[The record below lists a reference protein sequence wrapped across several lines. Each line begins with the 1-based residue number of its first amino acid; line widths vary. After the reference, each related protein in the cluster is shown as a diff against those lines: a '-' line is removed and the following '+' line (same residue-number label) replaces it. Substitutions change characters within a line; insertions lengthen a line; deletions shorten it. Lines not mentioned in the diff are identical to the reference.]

1 MVVAFI
7 VLVDG
12 YKFTRYLLVLP
23 AHSPSQSRTS
33 VVCMSSIGDLP
44 FLSFA
49 ANSKSFDAGDYPH
62 LHLMERGIDRRTLLD
77 VAPDREELIMSNRS
91 IEEYRDALKLRGT
104 PDQLQWLYM
113 TTHRQDVQKLR
124 NTPDRTS
131 AFITKDENGAGSL
144 QIVRRASLSAFNPLT
159 NIENVGGASTRTHNI
174 SWGVANLST
183 RDVLISP
190 RPLGPTHIC
199 VLVEDNNHGGTID
212 IGGGGSG
219 TTTKQRAKLRPQRL
233 LHTQT
238 IDQPINDLLFTL
250 NAPNLLPADADSGV
264 STLSSLPRRL
274 HKELPRAGIR
284 VPHLDTFPALIVYLH
299 MKNQAELFRRI
310 VPEFIRDIMHPLFA
324 PRAIKGGSLDV
335 QATLALGLT
344 SLDERESIRSSTG
357 LGATGAA
364 LSRWIILPFRRTGN
378 SVVSDSGTP
387 ARLSDS
393 SKTPVAPAQVDILA
407 KEIVRAAVALGE
419 DEVLIKTASLLNA
432 LRDNLL
438 FVGYL
443 EHALWEELELSRQ
456 VLLRA
461 IGVGAAF
468 TN

>member
-1 MVVAFI
+1 
-7 VLVDG
+7 
-12 YKFTRYLLVLP
+12 
-23 AHSPSQSRTS
+23 
-33 VVCMSSIGDLP
+33 MSSIGDLP

-49 ANSKSFDAGDYPH
+49 ANSKSFDAEDYPH

-144 QIVRRASLSAFNPLT
+144 QIAVQ
-159 NIENVGGASTRTHNI
+159 STRTHNI

-199 VLVEDNNHGGTID
+199 VLVKDNNHGGTID

-219 TTTKQRAKLRPQRL
+219 TTAKQRAKPRPQRL

-274 HKELPRAGIR
+274 HKELPRVGIR
-284 VPHLDTFPALIVYLH
+284 VPHLDTFPALVVYLH
-299 MKNQAELFRRI
+299 TKNQAELFRRI
-310 VPEFIRDIMHPLFA
+310 IPEFIRDIMHPLFA

-335 QATLALGLT
+335 QATLTALGST
-344 SLDERESIRSSTG
+344 SLDERESIRSSSTG

-393 SKTPVAPAQVDILA
+393 SKTPVAPAQVDIFA

-419 DEVLIKTASLLNA
+419 DEVLIKTASSLNA